1 MIKEEDVLY
10 VWELDIKIGHVL
22 LESKQK
28 NTINKSH
35 LFNNFKEINNY
46 KIFENYTLYDF
57 HRDMLFSFKTYNYQF

>member
-46 KIFENYTLYDF
+46 KIF
-57 HRDMLFSFKTYNYQF
+57 